1 MLYSQKVRKIAPEM
15 DSLKRGMG
23 WDTKDLE
30 KIQIIVESTYGKS
43 HPGSA
48 HLNVIVNE
56 AIEEL
61 TNLGSKAADYYATDI
76 CDGQAQGHD
85 GMNYSL
91 VSREIIAD
99 MIEIHVNATGFDGG
113 VFVASCDKGMPGN
126 LVAMCRVNI
135 PSVVIP
141 GGVMNSGPNLLTLN
155 QVGTYNAMNKRG
167 EITDEQYE
175 FYREKACPSCGAC
188 SFMGTAAT
196 MQVISEALGLALP
209 GAALL
214 PSTSDILKVYAQRSS
229 KALINLV
236 DKGIK
241 VSDIVNK
248 KAIEN
253 AIMVHAAIGGST
265 NALLHIP
272 AIAKEF
278 DIEVNP
284 EDFDRIHRKVPFIL
298 NVRPSGHWPAN
309 YVFYAGGV
317 PAIMNKIKKYL
328 HLDVMTVTGKTL
340 GENLEEFNAK
350 NAYGEYLKVAPKM
363 DYSEVIYDTE
373 NPINKSGA
381 VSVLK
386 GNIAPEGCV
395 VKHSSLPTGMKD
407 IKLSVRAFDSEEE
420 AFEAVINRSIKPGD
434 AIIIRYEGPRGSGM
448 PEMFYTTEA
457 IASDEKLNSTV
468 ALITDGRFSGATRGP
483 AIGHVSPEATNG
495 GPIALVK
502 DGDIIHIKIETRSI
516 NIVGINGE
524 EKSLEE
530 VQSIL
535 DERKKEWRPKVPKYT
550 KGVLG
555 MYTRFAASG
564 MEGGIMKLPQE
575 TN

>member
-23 WDTKDLE
+23 WTTEDLE
-30 KIQIIVESTYGKS
+30 KMQVIVESTYGKS
-43 HPGSA
+43 HPGSV
-48 HLNVIVNE
+48 HLDVVVNE
-56 AIEEL
+56 AMEEL
-61 TNLGSKAADYYATDI
+61 TSLNIKAADYYATDI

-99 MIEIHVNATGFDGG
+99 MIEIHANATGFDGG
-113 VFVASCDKGMPGN
+113 LFVASCDKGMPGN

-141 GGVMNSGPNLLTLN
+141 GGIMNAGPNLLTLN
-155 QVGTYNAMNKRG
+155 QVGTYSAMHKRG
-167 EITDEQYE
+167 EITTAQYD
-175 FYREKACPSCGAC
+175 FYKENACPSCGAC

-196 MQVISEALGLALP
+196 MQVLGEALGLALP

-214 PSTSDILKVYAQRSS
+214 PSTSEILKEYTRKAS
-229 KALINLV
+229 KAVKNLV
-236 DKGIK
+236 EKGIK
-241 VSDIVNK
+241 VSDIVNRK
-248 KAIEN
+248 SIEN

-272 AIAKEF
+272 AIAKEL
-278 DIEVNP
+278 DIEIRP
-284 EDFDRIHRKVPFIL
+284 EDFDKIHRNIPFIL

-340 GENLEEFNAK
+340 GENLEEFNK
-350 NAYGEYLKVAPKM
+350 EEAYGKYLASAPKM
-363 DYSEVIYDTE
+363 DYKEVIYDAE
-373 NPINKSGA
+373 SPISEIGA

-386 GNIAPEGCV
+386 GNLAPEGCV
-395 VKHSSLPTGMKD
+395 VKHSSLPKGMRD
-407 IKLSVRAFDSEEE
+407 IKLSARAFDSEEE
-420 AFEAVINRSIKPGD
+420 AFEATINGSIKPGD

-483 AIGHVSPEATNG
+483 AIGHVSPEASNG

-502 DGDIIHIKIETRSI
+502 DGDIIHINIENRGI

-524 EKSLEE
+524 EKTKEE
-530 VQSIL
+530 IEKIL
-535 DERKKEWRPKVPKYT
+535 KERKQEWTPKPPKYT

-555 MYTRFAASG
+555 MYTSLATSG
-564 MEGGIMKLPQE
+564 MEGGVIKIR
-575 TN
+575 

>member
-23 WDTKDLE
+23 WTTEDLE
-30 KIQIIVESTYGKS
+30 KMQIIVESTYGKS
-43 HPGSA
+43 HPGSV
-48 HLNVIVNE
+48 HLDVVVNE
-56 AIEEL
+56 AMEEL
-61 TNLGSKAADYYATDI
+61 TSLNIKAADYYATDI

-99 MIEIHVNATGFDGG
+99 MIEIHANATGFDGG
-113 VFVASCDKGMPGN
+113 LFVASCDKGMPGN

-141 GGVMNSGPNLLTLN
+141 GGIMNAGPNLLTLN
-155 QVGTYNAMNKRG
+155 QVGTYSAMHKRG
-167 EITDEQYE
+167 EITTAQYD
-175 FYREKACPSCGAC
+175 FYKENACPSCGAC

-196 MQVISEALGLALP
+196 MQVLGEALGLALP

-214 PSTSDILKVYAQRSS
+214 PSTSEILKEYTR
-229 KALINLV
+229 KASRAVKNLV
-236 DKGIK
+236 EKGIK
-241 VSDIVNK
+241 VSDIVNRK
-248 KAIEN
+248 SIEN

-272 AIAKEF
+272 AIAKEL
-278 DIEVNP
+278 DIEIRP
-284 EDFDRIHRKVPFIL
+284 EDFDKIHRNIPFIL

-317 PAIMNKIKKYL
+317 PAIMNKIKKHL

-340 GENLEEFNAK
+340 GENLEEFNK
-350 NAYGEYLKVAPKM
+350 EEAYGKYLNSAPKM
-363 DYSEVIYDTE
+363 DYKEVIYDAE
-373 NPINKSGA
+373 SPISEIGA

-386 GNIAPEGCV
+386 GNLAPEGCV
-395 VKHSSLPTGMKD
+395 VKHSSLPKGMRD
-407 IKLSVRAFDSEEE
+407 IKLSARAFDSEEE
-420 AFEAVINRSIKPGD
+420 AFEATISGSIKPGD

-483 AIGHVSPEATNG
+483 AIGHVSPEASNG

-502 DGDIIHIKIETRSI
+502 DGDIIHIDIENRGI
-516 NIVGINGE
+516 NIVGVNGE
-524 EKSLEE
+524 EKSKEE
-530 VQSIL
+530 IEEIL
-535 DERKKEWRPKVPKYT
+535 KERKEQWTPKPPKYT
-550 KGVLG
+550 RGVLG
-555 MYTRFAASG
+555 MYTSLATSG
-564 MEGGIMKLPQE
+564 MEGGVIKIR
-575 TN
+575 

>member
-23 WDTKDLE
+23 WTTEDLE
-30 KIQIIVESTYGKS
+30 KMQVIVESTYGKS
-43 HPGSA
+43 HPGSV
-48 HLNVIVNE
+48 HLDVVVNE
-56 AIEEL
+56 AMEEL
-61 TNLGSKAADYYATDI
+61 TSLNIKAADYYATDI

-99 MIEIHVNATGFDGG
+99 MIEIHANATGFDGG
-113 VFVASCDKGMPGN
+113 LFVASCDKGMPGN

-141 GGVMNSGPNLLTLN
+141 GGIMNAGPNLLTLN
-155 QVGTYNAMNKRG
+155 QVGTYSAMHKRG
-167 EITDEQYE
+167 EITTAQYD
-175 FYREKACPSCGAC
+175 FYKENACPSCGAC

-196 MQVISEALGLALP
+196 MQVLGEALGLALP

-214 PSTSDILKVYAQRSS
+214 PSTSEILKEYTR
-229 KALINLV
+229 KASRAVKNLV
-236 DKGIK
+236 EKGIK
-241 VSDIVNK
+241 VSDIVNRK
-248 KAIEN
+248 SIEN

-272 AIAKEF
+272 AIAKEL
-278 DIEVNP
+278 DIEIRP
-284 EDFDRIHRKVPFIL
+284 EDFDKIHRNIPFIL

-340 GENLEEFNAK
+340 SENLEEFSK
-350 NAYGEYLKVAPKM
+350 EEAYGKYLASAPKM
-363 DYSEVIYDTE
+363 DYKEVIYDAE
-373 NPINKSGA
+373 SPISEIGA

-386 GNIAPEGCV
+386 GNLAPEGCV
-395 VKHSSLPTGMKD
+395 VKHSSLPKGMRD
-407 IKLSVRAFDSEEE
+407 IKLSARAFDSEEE
-420 AFEAVINRSIKPGD
+420 AFEATINGNIQPGD

-483 AIGHVSPEATNG
+483 AIGHVSPEASNG

-502 DGDIIHIKIETRSI
+502 DGDIIHIDIENRGI
-516 NIVGINGE
+516 NIVGINGQEKTKE
-524 EKSLEE
+524 EIEK
-530 VQSIL
+530 IL
-535 DERKKEWRPKVPKYT
+535 KERKEKWTPKPPKYT

-555 MYTRFAASG
+555 MYTSLATSG
-564 MEGGIMKLPQE
+564 MEGGVIKIR
-575 TN
+575 

>member
-23 WDTKDLE
+23 WTTEDLE
-30 KIQIIVESTYGKS
+30 KMQIIVESTYGKS
-43 HPGSA
+43 HPGSV
-48 HLNVIVNE
+48 HLDVVVNE
-56 AIEEL
+56 AMEEL
-61 TNLGSKAADYYATDI
+61 TSLNIKAADYYATDI

-99 MIEIHVNATGFDGG
+99 MIEIHANATGFDGG
-113 VFVASCDKGMPGN
+113 LFVASCDKGMPGN

-141 GGVMNSGPNLLTLN
+141 GGIMNAGPNLLTLN
-155 QVGTYNAMNKRG
+155 QVGTYSAMHKRG
-167 EITDEQYE
+167 EITTEQYD
-175 FYREKACPSCGAC
+175 FYKENACPSCGAC

-196 MQVISEALGLALP
+196 MQVLGEALGLALQ

-214 PSTSDILKVYAQRSS
+214 PSTSEILKEYTR
-229 KALINLV
+229 KASRAVKNLV
-236 DKGIK
+236 EKGIK
-241 VSDIVNK
+241 VSDIVNRK
-248 KAIEN
+248 SIEN

-272 AIAKEF
+272 AIAKEL
-278 DIEVNP
+278 DIEIRP
-284 EDFDRIHRKVPFIL
+284 EDFDKIHRNIPFIL

-340 GENLEEFNAK
+340 GENLEEFNK
-350 NAYGEYLKVAPKM
+350 EEAYGKYLNSAPKM
-363 DYSEVIYDTE
+363 DYKEVIYDAE
-373 NPINKSGA
+373 SPISEIGA

-386 GNIAPEGCV
+386 GNLAPEGCV
-395 VKHSSLPTGMKD
+395 VKHSSLPKGMRD
-407 IKLSVRAFDSEEE
+407 IKLSARAFDSEEE
-420 AFEAVINRSIKPGD
+420 AFEATISGGIKPGD

-483 AIGHVSPEATNG
+483 AIGHVSPEASNG

-502 DGDIIHIKIETRSI
+502 DGDIIHIDIENRGI
-516 NIVGINGE
+516 NIVGVNGQEKTKE
-524 EKSLEE
+524 EIET
-530 VQSIL
+530 IL
-535 DERKKEWRPKVPKYT
+535 KERKEKWTPKPPKYT

-555 MYTRFAASG
+555 MYTSLATSG
-564 MEGGIMKLPQE
+564 MEGGVIKIR
-575 TN
+575 

>member
-23 WDTKDLE
+23 WNTKDLE
-30 KIQIIVESTYGKS
+30 KMQIIVESTYGKS

-56 AIEEL
+56 VMDEL
-61 TNLGSKAADYYATDI
+61 ANLGAKPADYYATDI

-113 VFVASCDKGMPGN
+113 IFVASCDKGMPGN

-141 GGVMNSGPNLLTLN
+141 GGVMNAGPNLLTLN
-155 QVGTYNAMNKRG
+155 QVGTYSAMHKRG
-167 EITDEQYE
+167 EITKEQYE
-175 FYREKACPSCGAC
+175 SYKENACPSCGAC

-196 MQVISEALGLALP
+196 MQVLSEALGLALT

-214 PSTSDILKVYAQRSS
+214 PATSDILKLYARKSS
-229 KALINLV
+229 KALTNLIE
-236 DKGIK
+236 KGIR

-248 KAIEN
+248 KSIEN

-272 AIAKEF
+272 AIAKELG
-278 DIEVNP
+278 IEINP
-284 EDFDRIHRKVPFIL
+284 EDFDRIHREIPFIL
-298 NVRPSGHWPAN
+298 NVRPSGQWPAN

-328 HLDVMTVTGKTL
+328 HLDVLTVTGKTL
-340 GENLEEFNAK
+340 GENLEAFDAK
-350 NAYGEYLKVAPKM
+350 EVYGEYLKSAPKM
-363 DYSEVIYDTE
+363 DYSEVIYDAE
-373 NPINKSGA
+373 NPINRSGA

-395 VKHSSLPTGMKD
+395 VKHSSLPAGMKNM
-407 IKLSVRAFDSEEE
+407 KLKVRAFDSEEE
-420 AFEAVINRSIKPGD
+420 AFEAVINGSIKPGD

-483 AIGHVSPEATNG
+483 AIGHVSPEASSG
-495 GPIALVK
+495 GPIAFVK
-502 DGDIIHIKIETRSI
+502 DEDIIHINIEDRGI
-516 NIVGINGE
+516 NIVGISGE
-524 EKSLEE
+524 EKTLEE
-530 VQSIL
+530 VASIL
-535 DERKKEWRPKVPKYT
+535 NERKKNWKPKVPKYT

-555 MYTRFAASG
+555 LYTSMATSG
-564 MEGGIMKLPQE
+564 MEGGVIKIRL
-575 TN
+575 NS

>member
-23 WDTKDLE
+23 WTTEDLE
-30 KIQIIVESTYGKS
+30 KMQVIVESTYGKS
-43 HPGSA
+43 HPGSV
-48 HLNVIVNE
+48 HLDVVVNE
-56 AIEEL
+56 AMEEL
-61 TNLGSKAADYYATDI
+61 TSLNIKAADYYATDI

-99 MIEIHVNATGFDGG
+99 MIEIHANATGFDGG
-113 VFVASCDKGMPGN
+113 LFVASCDKGMPGN

-141 GGVMNSGPNLLTLN
+141 GGIMNAGPNLLTLN
-155 QVGTYNAMNKRG
+155 QVGTYSAMHKRG
-167 EITDEQYE
+167 EITTAQYD
-175 FYREKACPSCGAC
+175 FYKENACPSCGAC

-196 MQVISEALGLALP
+196 MQVLGEALGLALP

-214 PSTSDILKVYAQRSS
+214 PSTSEILKEYTR
-229 KALINLV
+229 KASRAVKNLV
-236 DKGIK
+236 EKGIK
-241 VSDIVNK
+241 VSDIVNRK
-248 KAIEN
+248 SIEN

-272 AIAKEF
+272 AIAKEL
-278 DIEVNP
+278 DIEIRP
-284 EDFDRIHRKVPFIL
+284 EDFDKIHRDIPFIL

-317 PAIMNKIKKYL
+317 PAIMNKIKQYL

-340 GENLEEFNAK
+340 GENLEEFNK
-350 NAYGEYLKVAPKM
+350 EEAYGKYLASAPKM
-363 DYSEVIYDTE
+363 DYKEVIYDAE
-373 NPINKSGA
+373 SPISEIGA

-386 GNIAPEGCV
+386 GNLAPEGCV
-395 VKHSSLPTGMKD
+395 VKHSSLPKGMRD
-407 IKLSVRAFDSEEE
+407 IKLSARAFDSEEE
-420 AFEAVINRSIKPGD
+420 AFEATINGSIKPGD

-483 AIGHVSPEATNG
+483 AIGHVSPEASNG

-502 DGDIIHIKIETRSI
+502 DGDIIHIDIENRGI
-516 NIVGINGE
+516 NIVGVNGE
-524 EKSLEE
+524 EKSKEE
-530 VQSIL
+530 IEEIL
-535 DERKKEWRPKVPKYT
+535 KERKEQWTPKPPKYT
-550 KGVLG
+550 RGVLG
-555 MYTRFAASG
+555 MYTSLATSG
-564 MEGGIMKLPQE
+564 MEGGVIKIR
-575 TN
+575 

>member
-23 WDTKDLE
+23 WNTEDLE
-30 KIQIIVESTYGKS
+30 KIQVIVESTYGKS

-48 HLNVIVNE
+48 HLNGIVNE
-56 AIEEL
+56 VMDEL
-61 TNLGSKAADYYATDI
+61 TNLGAKSADYYATDI

-113 VFVASCDKGMPGN
+113 IFIASCDKGMPAN

-135 PSVVIP
+135 PSLVIP
-141 GGVMNSGPNLLTLN
+141 GGVMNAGPNLLTLN
-155 QVGTYNAMNKRG
+155 QVGTYSAMYKRG
-167 EITDEQYE
+167 EITGKEYE
-175 FYREKACPSCGAC
+175 FYKEKACPSCGAC

-196 MQVISEALGLALP
+196 MQVLSEALGLTLP

-214 PSTSDILKVYAQRSS
+214 PSTSEIVKEYAKNSAKTLKD
-229 KALINLV
+229 LIE
-236 DKGIK
+236 KGIK
-241 VSDIVNK
+241 VSNIVNRK
-248 KAIEN
+248 SIEN

-272 AIAKEF
+272 AIAKELG
-278 DIEVNP
+278 IKIKP
-284 EDFDRIHRKVPFIL
+284 EDFDEIHRKIPFIL
-298 NVRPSGHWPAN
+298 NVRPSGQWPAN

-317 PAIMNKIKKYL
+317 PAIMNKIKKHLY
-328 HLDVMTVTGKTL
+328 LDVMTVTGKTL
-340 GENLEEFNAK
+340 GENLEEFNK
-350 NAYGEYLKVAPKM
+350 EEVYGTYLKSAPKM
-363 DYSEVIYDTE
+363 DYRQVIYDAE
-373 NPINKSGA
+373 NPISKIGA

-395 VKHSSLPTGMKD
+395 VKHSSLPANMRN
-407 IKLSVRAFDSEEE
+407 IKLNAKAFDSEEE
-420 AFEAVINRSIKPGD
+420 AFEATINGTIKPGD

-483 AIGHVSPEATNG
+483 AIGHVSPEASNG
-495 GPIALVK
+495 GPIAFVR
-502 DGDIIHIKIETRSI
+502 DGDIIHIDIESRGI

-524 EKSLEE
+524 EKTKEE
-530 VQSIL
+530 I
-535 DERKKEWRPKVPKYT
+535 DEVLNKRKVNWKSKSPKYT

-555 MYTRFAASG
+555 MYTSLATSG
-564 MEGGIMKLPQE
+564 MEGGVIKIWD
-575 TN
+575 